1 MKGAERPLLKILFM
15 ATIKNIHLLSISDN
29 DLKKLEY
36 GAALHKRMS
45 NIEFKI
51 LEVNDDSLVIRVS
64 QGKHMSENY
73 ADKATLVTRTREL
86 FEPFFP
92 GVKIHPQANPYE
104 PNPVSKI
111 DSTWIKKQ
119 MDVLDLRVTDIVK
132 DTGVDKTNISAWANG
147 KREMSQ
153 PVKAM
158 FYHYFNYMG
167 YRLRK

>member
-1 MKGAERPLLKILFM
+1 M
-15 ATIKNIHLLSISDN
+15 ATLKNIHLLEISEKD
-29 DLKKLEY
+29 KARLEH

-51 LEVNDDSLVIRVS
+51 LEITDKSIAIRVS

-73 ADKATLVTRTREL
+73 ADNKTLVTRTREL

-92 GVKIHPQANPYE
+92 DLKIQPQAIPYE
-104 PNPVSKI
+104 PNPVTKI
-111 DSTWIKKQ
+111 DNKWVLKQ
-119 MDVLDLRVTDIVK
+119 MELFGIRVTDIVH
-132 DTGVDKTNISAWANG
+132 DTGVNKTNISAWANG
-147 KREMSQ
+147 TRPMSQ

-167 YRLRK
+167 YRLRKH

>member
-1 MKGAERPLLKILFM
+1 MKGAERPLLKSYFM
-15 ATIKNIHLLSISDN
+15 ATIKNIHLLSVSDT
-29 DLKKLEY
+29 DLKKLEF
-36 GAALHKRMS
+36 GAALHKKMS

-51 LEVNDDSLVIRVS
+51 LEIKDDSLVIRVS

-86 FEPFFP
+86 FEPFFA
-92 GVKIHPQANPYE
+92 GMKIHPQVNPYE

-111 DSTWIKKQ
+111 DSSWIKKQ
-119 MDVLDLRVTDIVK
+119 MDSLGLRVTDIVK

-158 FYHYFNYMG
+158 FYHYFNYMC
-167 YRLRK
+167 YRLGK

>member
-1 MKGAERPLLKILFM
+1 M
-15 ATIKNIHLLSISDN
+15 ATIKNVHLLSLSDN
-29 DLKKLEY
+29 NLKKLEF
-36 GAALHKRMS
+36 GAALHKKMS

-51 LEVNDDSLVIRVS
+51 LEIQDNSLVVRVS

-73 ADKATLVTRTREL
+73 ADKATLVNRAREL

-92 GVKIHPQANPYE
+92 TLKIHPQANPYE
-104 PNPVSKI
+104 PNPISKI
-111 DSTWIKKQ
+111 DSMWIKKQ

-158 FYHYFNYMG
+158 FFHYFNSMC
-167 YRLRK
+167 YRLGKQKFPRVS

>member
-1 MKGAERPLLKILFM
+1 M
-15 ATIKNIHLLSISDN
+15 ATIKNIHLLTLSEN
-29 DLKKLEY
+29 DLKKLEF
-36 GAALHKRMS
+36 GAALHKKMS

-51 LEVNDDSLVIRVS
+51 LEVKAKSLVIRVS
-64 QGKHMSENY
+64 QGKHLSENY

-86 FEPFFP
+86 FEPFFSTI
-92 GVKIHPQANPYE
+92 KIHPQANPYE

-111 DSTWIKKQ
+111 DSLWIKKQ
-119 MDVLDLRVTDIVK
+119 MDVLDLRVTDIVN

-158 FYHYFNYMG
+158 FYHYFNFMC
-167 YRLRK
+167 YRLGKRRLPSL